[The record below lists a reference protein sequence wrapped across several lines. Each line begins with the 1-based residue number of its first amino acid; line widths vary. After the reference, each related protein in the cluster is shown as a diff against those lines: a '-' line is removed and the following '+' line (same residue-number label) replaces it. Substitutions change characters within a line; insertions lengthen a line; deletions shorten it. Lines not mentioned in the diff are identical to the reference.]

1 MSLTGSDKLA
11 LGSVRAGIDLTNTIV
26 LLNQVIGIDR
36 C

>member
-11 LGSVRAGIDLTNTIV
+11 LRRAQAGIDLTDTIV
-26 LLNQVIGIDR
+26 LLNQVLGIDD